1 MNNKSEKLYIILS
14 GIFIA
19 SLVSCNLIFQKFFQV
34 DIWVPFYGTYTFQQS
49 VGLLP
54 YPITFIVTDII
65 SEIYGKKKANEV
77 VTSGLIAS
85 LFMLL
90 IVTVSDNIPSAPFGI
105 GSEIFSKVFGL
116 SAAAVFASMLAYL
129 FAQYID
135 VRVYHFWKK
144 LTNGKH
150 LWLRNNASTMFSQ
163 FIDTFVVLSLLFYF
177 NVINA
182 PESLTQK
189 QFFIQ
194 LLMNGFL
201 FKVFFAAFDTPII
214 YGLTY
219 IIRKKFGLEFGE
231 EISSR

>member
-1 MNNKSEKLYIILS
+1 
-14 GIFIA
+14 
-19 SLVSCNLIFQKFFQV
+19 
-34 DIWVPFYGTYTFQQS
+34 
-49 VGLLP
+49 
-54 YPITFIVTDII
+54 
-65 SEIYGKKKANEV
+65 
-77 VTSGLIAS
+77 
-85 LFMLL
+85 MLL
-90 IVTVSDNIPSAPFGI
+90 IVVVSDNIPSAPFGV
-105 GSEIFSKVFGL
+105 GSEIFNTVFGL

-163 FIDTFVVLSLLFYF
+163 FIDTFIVLSLLFYF
-177 NVINA
+177 NVLSA

-214 YGLTY
+214 YGLTH
-219 IIRKKFGLEFGE
+219 IIRKRF
-231 EISSR
+231 